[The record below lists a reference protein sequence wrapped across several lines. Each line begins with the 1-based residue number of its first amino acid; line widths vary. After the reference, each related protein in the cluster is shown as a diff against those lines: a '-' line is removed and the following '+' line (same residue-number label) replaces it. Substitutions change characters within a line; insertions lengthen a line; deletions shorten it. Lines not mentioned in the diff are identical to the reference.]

1 MTTSEVDK
9 EILYLRALL
18 RDVGH
23 DIGMCVH
30 FCRELYTD
38 GVIRL
43 IPLRT
48 HLMVADTLTKILP
61 GFLVLLL
68 LSTVRLCWDMLLFTL
83 DFFTSSSVYY
93 FLVLKKQVTSF
104 ISILSFA
111 SLLGPFKLRKR
122 GEEALGDVLLN

>member
-1 MTTSEVDK
+1 MATSEVDK
-9 EILYLRALL
+9 EILYLRVLL

-23 DIGMCVH
+23 DIDMCVH

-43 IPLRT
+43 IPLHT

-68 LSTVRLCWDMLLFTL
+68 LSTVRLCWDMLLFTI

-93 FLVLKKQVTSF
+93 FLVV
-104 ISILSFA
+104 
-111 SLLGPFKLRKR
+111 
-122 GEEALGDVLLN
+122 